1 MSWKLHNEPW
11 MQKLNVFDEF
21 KIRASWGIS
30 GNQGI
35 SPYQTLNRYGTEKYW
50 FADNGRR
57 PSARAMKP
65 AAKAPMTAISSGAAF
80 PTPI

>member
-35 SPYQTLNRYGTEKYW
+35 SPYQTLNRYRNREILVRGQM
-50 FADNGRR
+50 ADGHR
-57 PSARAMKP
+57 P
-65 AAKAPMTAISSGAAF
+65 GL
-80 PTPI
+80 